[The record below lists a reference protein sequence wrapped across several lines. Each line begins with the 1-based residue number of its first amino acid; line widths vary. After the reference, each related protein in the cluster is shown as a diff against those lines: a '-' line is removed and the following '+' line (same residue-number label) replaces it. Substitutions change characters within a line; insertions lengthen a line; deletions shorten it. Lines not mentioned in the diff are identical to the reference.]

1 MSRWGMILYSF
12 CLPAWVEDTF
22 VVNILNFLSSFLQFW
37 DFHPDVG
44 LIVAGGNNPA
54 SKEVYISKDYG
65 KTNYLLTNLPYGS
78 SYVSGG
84 CLVIVNST
92 TVFVAGGYGKY

>member
-1 MSRWGMILYSF
+1 M
-12 CLPAWVEDTF
+12 
-22 VVNILNFLSSFLQFW
+22 NILNFLSSFLQFW

-44 LIVAGGNNPA
+44 LIVAGGNSPA

-65 KTNYLLTNLPYGS
+65 KTNSLLTNLPYGS
-78 SYVSGG
+78 YNYVSGG

-92 TVFVAGGYGKY
+92 TVFVAGGYGEY